1 MATQIVIA
9 NKESILIDDSYPI
22 VWADKGKNMPAL
34 PDTIHFVIW
43 NNQPGQNEIQNID
56 PSTNMMTGN
65 TSLNSTSDAVAST
78 TVAALLTWAEER
90 KTQIETAKTTH
101 GLRI

>member
-43 NNQPGQNEIQNID
+43 NRSKD
-56 PSTNMMTGN
+56 
-65 TSLNSTSDAVAST
+65 
-78 TVAALLTWAEER
+78 
-90 KTQIETAKTTH
+90 
-101 GLRI
+101 